1 MANDE
6 TEKQSDASS
15 SKASWMVS
23 LMTTIAGEVDD
34 DRYHEFGIKL
44 GIPREMSEVHSF
56 LCSFDIR
63 VRGGPGGVFAIPKPF
78 STLFF

>member
-6 TEKQSDASS
+6 TEKQSDTSS
-15 SKASWMVS
+15 SKASWMVR

-44 GIPREMSEVHSF
+44 GIPREMSEV
-56 LCSFDIR
+56 
-63 VRGGPGGVFAIPKPF
+63 
-78 STLFF
+78 